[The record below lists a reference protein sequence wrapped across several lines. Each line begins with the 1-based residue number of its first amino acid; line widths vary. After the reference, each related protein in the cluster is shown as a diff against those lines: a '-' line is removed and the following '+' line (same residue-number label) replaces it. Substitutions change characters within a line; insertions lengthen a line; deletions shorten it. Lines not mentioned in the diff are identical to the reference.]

1 MGGEPGSPILDKWAK
16 RYILYETSV
25 VAGGTMN
32 QAKTFF
38 LMVVLTI
45 IFVALGSMIGGKSG
59 AYIAFMVAFAM
70 NFVSYWFC
78 DKIVL
83 RMYGAREV
91 SEGEA
96 PQLYNI
102 VASLAQKASI
112 PIPRVY
118 MIEDDSPNAFATGR
132 NPEHAVV
139 AVTTGIMRILSRP
152 ELEGVLAHE
161 ISHITHRDIL
171 IQTVAATLAGAI
183 TMIANWARFAAFFG
197 GGNSDDDEGGGNI
210 FSVIIFS
217 VIAAFAAI
225 LIQLA
230 ISRSREYLAD
240 DGGAQLSGNP
250 LFLAG
255 ALRKLT
261 LGVANHPM
269 NDANPATAPLFI
281 VNPFSVKGVMGLFST
296 HPPIEERIERLEALA
311 HRR

>member
-1 MGGEPGSPILDKWAK
+1 
-16 RYILYETSV
+16 
-25 VAGGTMN
+25 MN

-38 LMVVLTI
+38 LMAVLTI
-45 IFVALGSMIGGKSG
+45 IVVAMGSLIGGRTG
-59 AYIAFMVAFAM
+59 AYIAFSIALLM

-78 DKIVL
+78 DRIVL
-83 RMYGAREV
+83 SMYGAKEV
-91 SEGEA
+91 SEVEA
-96 PQLYNI
+96 PQLYGL
-102 VASLAQKASI
+102 VAALSQKASL
-112 PIPRVY
+112 PMPRVY
-118 MIEDDSPNAFATGR
+118 IIEDDSPNAFATGR

-139 AVTTGIMRILSRP
+139 AVTTGILRILDRA

-161 ISHITHRDIL
+161 MSHIKHRDIL

-183 TMIANWARFAAFFG
+183 TMLANWARFAALFG
-197 GGNSDDDEGGGNI
+197 GGSSDDDEGGGNI

-217 VIAAFAAI
+217 ILAAVAAM

-240 DGGAQLSGNP
+240 DGGAHLSGNP
-250 LFLAG
+250 LYLAN

-269 NDANPATAPLFI
+269 NDANPSTAPLFI
-281 VNPFSVKGVMGLFST
+281 VNPFTAKGVLALFST
-296 HPPIEERIERLEALA
+296 HPPIEERIQRLEAMA